1 MMEMSK
7 YPKINWELAKPNRK
21 GVTWGHFLK
30 ISTANKRHS
39 APFKSRIIVKLSEVK
54 STF

>member
-21 GVTWGHFLK
+21 GVTLGHSLK
-30 ISTANKRHS
+30 MSKANKRHN
-39 APFKSRIIVKLSEVK
+39 APIKSRVIVKPSEVK
-54 STF
+54 SAF